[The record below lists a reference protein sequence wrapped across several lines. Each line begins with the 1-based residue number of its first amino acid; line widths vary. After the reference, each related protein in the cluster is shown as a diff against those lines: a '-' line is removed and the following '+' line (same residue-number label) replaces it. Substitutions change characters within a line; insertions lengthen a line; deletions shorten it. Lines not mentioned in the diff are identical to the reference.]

1 MGGVAALAGCGWG
14 QVNPSSWSFN
24 SATAWGYLTHQV
36 DYGPR
41 VPGTD
46 AQIQCRDWLVSELKK
61 NCDEVHIQDLSH
73 HWSQNNKE
81 VSIYNVIGTQDWA
94 DAKVRVVLLAHWDS
108 RPFADG
114 PNSPPGDLYKPIP
127 GADDGA
133 SGAAVLLELA
143 RAIKGKHPGLG
154 ITFLLDDGED
164 LGPSIQEMLLGV
176 DYYAAHLTAPRPDYG
191 ILLDMIG
198 QKNLRVPIEQES
210 LAKAPA
216 VTRAFYANAA
226 AIGLSSV
233 FPSEMGDDIEDDHL
247 PLIQRGIP
255 TLDLIDFEYPYWHTI
270 QDTPEHC
277 SEAALEN
284 TGVALESFLTL
295 KTPFDPRK

>member
-1 MGGVAALAGCGWG
+1 MPG
-14 QVNPSSWSFN
+14 QVNPANWSFN
-24 SATAWGYLTHQV
+24 SGTAWGYLVQQV
-36 DYGPR
+36 SYGPR

-81 VSIYNVIGTQDWA
+81 VSIYNVIGTQDWGGCEGA
-94 DAKVRVVLLAHWDS
+94 GGAAGALGFQAVWR
-108 RPFADG
+108 DG

-143 RAIKGKHPGLG
+143 RAIKGRKHPGLG

-176 DYYAAHLTAPRPDYG
+176 DYDATHLTAPRPDYG
-191 ILLDMIG
+191 IS
-198 QKNLRVPIEQES
+198 RW
-210 LAKAPA
+210 
-216 VTRAFYANAA
+216 T
-226 AIGLSSV
+226 
-233 FPSEMGDDIEDDHL
+233 
-247 PLIQRGIP
+247 
-255 TLDLIDFEYPYWHTI
+255 
-270 QDTPEHC
+270 
-277 SEAALEN
+277 
-284 TGVALESFLTL
+284 
-295 KTPFDPRK
+295 